1 MFMEPMLLLFYST
14 CVVAFLCG
22 VRFSRYFRLALPRG
36 TERRVS
42 TRSPF
47 LYLSAPLLI
56 AALCCSLSLIVLGG
70 HLNFVALLVAQQGA
84 AIKVAGE
91 TGEMKG
97 IWGLSMPALTSIL
110 WWSLFRM
117 NQLQLNGAA
126 KALFYLIFFIGVGIG
141 VLTSIATVDRTSL
154 MPIILGLL
162 VVYFFNKTR
171 ARNASVVKI
180 VATGVMASI
189 GAVAIFLLLSFLR
202 GASALQVLISG
213 LLGYTIVSYNRMSA
227 LLIGVMHYTYEGHGV
242 YLSRFLVQNERLN
255 LAHKFGWPD
264 VFGLWQSE
272 FSSTMAAGLNPSYI
286 WSGAFGYI
294 YSDIGWWSPVYVF
307 AIGLLAGY
315 LWRKLSEGK
324 TVGLVVYPWIGYSIL
339 IWCGPNILFSSV
351 FTRLGEVAMILWF
364 YDRLFLRQEQSLAG
378 IDTRK
383 SVTADVMIPVA
394 DCVAGGAF

>member
-1 MFMEPMLLLFYST
+1 
-14 CVVAFLCG
+14 
-22 VRFSRYFRLALPRG
+22 
-36 TERRVS
+36 
-42 TRSPF
+42 
-47 LYLSAPLLI
+47 
-56 AALCCSLSLIVLGG
+56 LIVLGG